1 MIRSPTRSCPRSAAF
16 KVTTRAKGHIIV
28 RTFTREGTGVV
39 EVLTINVG
47 LTAKADGRGFRFRDV
62 GADVTRI
69 TQDGTVVMM
78 IAGQVPSEFAGR
90 LKIDVETGEAILEP
104 QTRRGEKQLARA
116 CAVLTGG

>member
-78 IAGQVPSEFAGR
+78 IAGQVPFEFA
-90 LKIDVETGEAILEP
+90 EN
-104 QTRRGEKQLARA
+104 RR
-116 CAVLTGG
+116 